1 MRSSVFFQT
10 IMNSMGMLEAKRF
23 NKGIN
28 GIDLF
33 ANGINIGSLT
43 TTDNSQRYTR
53 ETSTSTHIKQSA
65 FRSLINIGQ
74 QNK

>member
-1 MRSSVFFQT
+1 MGSSIFFKT
-10 IMNSMGMLEAKRF
+10 IMNSMGMLEPKRF

-33 ANGINIGSLT
+33 ADGINIGSLT

-53 ETSTSTHIKQSA
+53 ETSTSTHIKQST
-65 FRSLINIGQ
+65 FRSYINIGQ
-74 QNK
+74 